1 MYFFYYILFMTFSQN
16 YTNVTNQLS
25 KQINPVDISIWIFIP
40 ALFGIALT
48 IIIMSIWQPKF
59 EGTYEY

>member
-1 MYFFYYILFMTFSQN
+1 MTFSQN

-25 KQINPVDISIWIFIP
+25 KQINPVDISIWVFIP